1 MHTITAKGR
10 PLQFEL
16 SWPPVRAIR
25 RWYRAQRMAV
35 ILGRMDDRMLKDIG
49 IDRSTILYEARRH
62 SIGPGGC

>member
-1 MHTITAKGR
+1 MHTIIASGR

-16 SWPPVRAIR
+16 WWSPLRAIH
-25 RWYRAQRMAV
+25 RWYREQRTAA

-49 IDRSTILYEARRH
+49 IDRSTIPYEARRH